1 MAKFDAIY
9 RGDEDQKKIP
19 SRLAATA
26 ASELILSKDQ
36 LYEMFQTILGVKK
49 YEHIILF
56 NACQVNI
63 GCYFSIL
70 PSFSIRRNFNCM
82 SSSGCASSEKSERNG
97 GDFDVIFQSKGIP
110 N

>member
-9 RGDEDQKKIP
+9 RGDDDQKKTP
-19 SRLAATA
+19 ARLAATA

-56 NACQVNI
+56 NACQVCLYVCFWSRTVLLVREI
-63 GCYFSIL
+63 
-70 PSFSIRRNFNCM
+70 
-82 SSSGCASSEKSERNG
+82 
-97 GDFDVIFQSKGIP
+97 QSNETLCFG
-110 N
+110 